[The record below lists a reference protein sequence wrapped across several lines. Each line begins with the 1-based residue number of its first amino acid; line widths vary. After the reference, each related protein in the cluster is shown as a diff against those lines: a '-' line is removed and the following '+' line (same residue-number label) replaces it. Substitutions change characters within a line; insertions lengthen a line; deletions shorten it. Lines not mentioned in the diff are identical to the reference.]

1 MSKILRSLLALGLV
15 LAVAGAQAQS
25 WPSQAVKILIP
36 TPPGSAPDIVTRLC
50 ADKLAPL
57 WGQPVIV
64 DNRAGAGGIPAM
76 SALARARADGYT
88 FGVMPTAVIALT
100 PHLFRQPQFD
110 VDRDIATVS
119 NIATSPLLIAVTPS
133 LGVSTLPDLV
143 ALAKSRPGALKFALP
158 QLNSVPHLAGEL
170 ISTATGMKMLAVP
183 YNGSAASITATISG
197 DGGQVTLDSPAP
209 LIGHVQSGR
218 LKAIAVTSLKRIP
231 GLDGVPT
238 VAETVPG
245 FEAMGWFALFAPA
258 GTPAQIT
265 SRVHDDLKRVLQMPD
280 VVARLTELGL
290 QPSLASQAAD
300 VRFVSAERA
309 RWAKVARDMGI
320 QPP

>member
-1 MSKILRSLLALGLV
+1 MSKVLRFLSALGLM